1 MTPFTRCPHLLR
13 FLVLLGLAAVCGVG
27 RADVIYGL
35 TDSQSLI
42 RFPGGQPADFTTIGP
57 LTGVV
62 GNQTVVAIDFRPRDG
77 ALFALSYNNQT
88 GAAQIYRVNRAT
100 GQMQAIGQGLIFEPS
115 SVQRFSIDFNP
126 VDGTL
131 RAIGGGGG
139 NYRIDADLGVIL
151 GQGGAPYSSQEQ
163 PVLISGTGFT
173 NNRHGAT
180 ETTLYGY
187 NYLSDQLVRF
197 TDLDDGGTEV
207 VGHSGLYTMT
217 PSMGFDISN
226 RTGLAY
232 LNADSDFSQ
241 SDNLYK
247 INLTTGQATF
257 LGAIG
262 VPVSDISI
270 RPEAADTG
278 VSETPVPAA
287 WVLVAS
293 ALPGLWWLRRRRE
306 NDHDDA
312 AGEPVHAERGDAR
325 RGANQGD
332 R

>member
-1 MTPFTRCPHLLR
+1 MTPFTRSP
-13 FLVLLGLAAVCGVG
+13 LVPFILIVLGLVGLPGVG
-27 RADVIYGL
+27 RSDVIYGL

-42 RFPGGQPADFTTIGP
+42 RFPGGQPAEFTTIGP

-77 ALFALSYNNQT
+77 ALFALSYNNQS
-88 GAAQIYRVNRAT
+88 GAAQLYRVNRST
-100 GQMQAIGQGLIFEPS
+100 GKMQAIGSGLQFEPS

-126 VDGTL
+126 VDGAL

-139 NYRIDADLGVIL
+139 NYRLDAENGTIL
-151 GQGGAPYSSQEQ
+151 SQGSAPFSAHQQ
-163 PVLISGTGFT
+163 RIIISGTGFT

-180 ETTLYGY
+180 ESILYAY
-187 NYLSDQLVRF
+187 DYLSDRLVRF
-197 TDLDDGGTEV
+197 LDPNSGETEV

-247 INLTTGQATF
+247 INLATGQATL

-262 VPVSDISI
+262 VPVTDISI
-270 RPEAADTG
+270 RPAAADT
-278 VSETPVPAA
+278 VVNDTPVPAA
-287 WVLVAS
+287 WVLLAS
-293 ALPGLWWLRRRRE
+293 ALPGLWWLRGRRE
-306 NDHDDA
+306 NDHDA
-312 AGEPVHAERGDAR
+312 ATDECVRPD
-325 RGANQGD
+325 RGAD
-332 R
+332 D